1 MESRT
6 ESSEAPK
13 RLFVSFSGGETSA
26 YMAAWIKGT
35 QMHRYD
41 EVVFVFA
48 NTGQEHEATLEFV
61 DRVDREFSLGVRWI
75 EADINVDNPAGSGF
89 REVSLATA
97 NRDGAIFAQVCRAYG
112 LPNPSWPHCTRELKT
127 RPMTKY
133 IRSLGW
139 RAGTYDTAIGIRSD
153 ELDRVN
159 PRYREKRLWYPLAF
173 ENPMTKPD
181 INAFWKGMDFR
192 LQLRGYQGNC
202 KWCWKKSLRKH
213 ITLIRESPEI
223 YDVPRELERRYGHI
237 NPRPDLPRR
246 VFFRGNRSVDDLFVM
261 AAESDMEN
269 AIDDAELDIS
279 HGCTESCEV
288 QFDDLDLSED

>member
-1 MESRT
+1 
-6 ESSEAPK
+6 
-13 RLFVSFSGGETSA
+13 GETSA
-26 YMAAWIKGT
+26 YMAAWIKET

-48 NTGQEHEATLEFV
+48 NTGQEHEATLAFV

-75 EADINVDNPAGSGF
+75 EADINVDNPARSGF
-89 REVSLATA
+89 REVNLATA
-97 NRDGAIFAQVCRAYG
+97 NRNGAIFARVCRAYG

-139 RAGTYDTAIGIRSD
+139 RAGTYDTAIGIRND
-153 ELDRVN
+153 ELDRVD

-181 INAFWKGMDFR
+181 INAFWKGMGFR

-202 KWCWKKSLRKH
+202 K
-213 ITLIRESPEI
+213 
-223 YDVPRELERRYGHI
+223 
-237 NPRPDLPRR
+237 
-246 VFFRGNRSVDDLFVM
+246 
-261 AAESDMEN
+261 
-269 AIDDAELDIS
+269 
-279 HGCTESCEV
+279 
-288 QFDDLDLSED
+288 